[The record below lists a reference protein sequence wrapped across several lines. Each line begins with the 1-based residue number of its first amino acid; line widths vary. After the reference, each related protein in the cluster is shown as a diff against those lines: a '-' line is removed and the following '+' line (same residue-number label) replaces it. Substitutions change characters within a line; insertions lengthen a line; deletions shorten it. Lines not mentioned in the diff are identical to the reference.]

1 MADGSAN
8 SAPARAGDIRAAQA
22 SRDPERV
29 RKSRVQARRTVLE
42 LLAIQGGSGNE
53 KDVADQIVRRLRDA
67 GCPADAISFDFDADG
82 GYTAAD
88 ALREIAD
95 EPRTAAELVEML
107 AGLPALLAD
116 AGEVIAKLSAECAG
130 LRARG
135 E

>member
-1 MADGSAN
+1 MTDTTARDLADTAAALESGWPIENLNRLRRVRTMADTT
-8 SAPARAGDIRAAQA
+8 D
-22 SRDPERV
+22 
-29 RKSRVQARRTVLE
+29 TTT
-42 LLAIQGGSGNE
+42 AIL
-53 KDVADQIVRRLRDA
+53 DRLTTA
-67 GCPADAISFDFDADG
+67 HGVADAISFEPDHDGADNG
-82 GYTAAD
+82 AD
-88 ALREIAD
+88 ILREIAD